1 MRFRWSL
8 HPLRTQVLHR
18 AFTDQKCRA
27 SQHGSGQLLHRLK
40 KSSNRSKRMFYGN
53 DTSRRMQ
60 RQQSAMRNSL
70 QSQVTNGRAAWW
82 DLNRS
87 QVRFK
92 CQGQGLRLHFR
103 FQGKDLMLWSWT
115 ILTRLLLSSICPIQL
130 PTDRTTRSSIIQVL
144 QSSLSHSSQKKPSLS
159 KIQRSHILS

>member
-8 HPLRTQVLHR
+8 HPLRTQVLHQ

-27 SQHGSGQLLHRLK
+27 SQHGSVQLLHRCK
-40 KSSNRSKRMFYGN
+40 KSSNRSKRIYYGN
-53 DTSRRMQ
+53 DTSRKMQ
-60 RQQSAMRNSL
+60 RQQSAMRNSR

-92 CQGQGLRLHFR
+92 CQVRELRLHFR
-103 FQGKDLMLWSWT
+103 FKGKDLMLWSW
-115 ILTRLLLSSICPIQL
+115 IIPTRLLLSSICPIQP
-130 PTDRTTRSSIIQVL
+130 PTDRTTRSSIIQAL
-144 QSSLSHSSQKKPSLS
+144 QSSPSHSSQKKPSLS
-159 KIQRSHILS
+159 QIQRYLIRS